1 MEEAAGESDRLSRRL
16 SESEARLSEALLAA
30 ASSEASA
37 EVVEGD
43 AEEKD
48 AVIRGLREELER
60 AKAESIELRA
70 EIEGAA
76 AGGVDAE
83 AEAALREE
91 VRPSRRRGT
100 PLWGTPVQQGS
111 APRVQR
117 D

>member
-60 AKAESIELRA
+60 AKAESIKLRA

-76 AGGVDAE
+76 AGGVDEGE
-83 AEAALREE
+83 A
-91 VRPSRRRGT
+91 
-100 PLWGTPVQQGS
+100 
-111 APRVQR
+111 
-117 D
+117 